1 MKTIIKKSGVF
12 LLVILFL
19 LLLRS
24 DFRFIEKPLCCGD
37 DHDYYSHAESLVVDY
52 DFDYSNQLQGF
63 EAKRYN
69 KNNKIAP
76 KGFIGTGI
84 LSSPFL
90 FIGNIIDNISESLF
104 GTNPN
109 DLMNY
114 KILLYSLSSV
124 FYFFLS
130 IFLIYEVLKILNVHV
145 NFYFILLI
153 FLGSGLPYFAFE
165 RYSMTHV
172 YEVFTV
178 SLIAFF
184 SVSFY
189 SEKNNNKKIYSFL
202 IPLGVLIS
210 LLVRW
215 TNYYVF
221 LLPLIIKLL
230 FQHKLDESKKLVTE
244 VNFYISIIF
253 SMTVFVFLNYKVYGI
268 ATINPVL
275 IYGDASKKLDIFLSS
290 MNNFPLF
297 LQNNFLYLFK
307 ILFGE
312 EFGIFWFSPIIF
324 ISCLYVWIIIFTRKN
339 KLILKILL
347 FISFAQVFSTVFIW
361 TSTAS
366 SYGYRYLYSLIPLSL
381 LIYYSDGFKNK
392 YSIDKYYLIIF
403 SVIGLLGILF
413 FETSQQTALQE
424 SVNSF
429 GNLEPYTQ
437 PNYLSGLAISL
448 FRFSSYLII
457 FTTSYL
463 GAIAFKFLLMIFSI
477 DSLNIFLGRI
487 GLPIENQ
494 DFQNL
499 LLELTSISVDK
510 FIFTLLFIY
519 YISKKINLKANN
531 IKRVY
536 E

>member
-1 MKTIIKKSGVF
+1 
-12 LLVILFL
+12 
-19 LLLRS
+19 
-24 DFRFIEKPLCCGD
+24 
-37 DHDYYSHAESLVVDY
+37 
-52 DFDYSNQLQGF
+52 
-63 EAKRYN
+63 
-69 KNNKIAP
+69 
-76 KGFIGTGI
+76 
-84 LSSPFL
+84 
-90 FIGNIIDNISESLF
+90 
-104 GTNPN
+104 
-109 DLMNY
+109 
-114 KILLYSLSSV
+114 
-124 FYFFLS
+124 
-130 IFLIYEVLKILNVHV
+130 
-145 NFYFILLI
+145 
-153 FLGSGLPYFAFE
+153 
-165 RYSMTHV
+165 
-172 YEVFTV
+172 
-178 SLIAFF
+178 
-184 SVSFY
+184 
-189 SEKNNNKKIYSFL
+189 
-202 IPLGVLIS
+202 
-210 LLVRW
+210 
-215 TNYYVF
+215 
-221 LLPLIIKLL
+221 
-230 FQHKLDESKKLVTE
+230 
-244 VNFYISIIF
+244 
-253 SMTVFVFLNYKVYGI
+253 MTVFVFLNYKVYGI